1 MQYRSLREA
10 RIGLDAVSPQ
20 ALLARAIRE
29 SRLGLMEAAAASAQ
43 QVIHSAP
50 AAASAVL
57 RLDARIRLVWIQ
69 FQNGEHEAARR
80 TAALAVRKAAA
91 IGDRTRESLARSCYA
106 RVLAEGS
113 EVVEAANE
121 VVAALRLSRWTDD
134 PLSRSVACVNL
145 AIICS
150 RLALYE
156 AAVDMSHQ
164 AVEQAERADDPEAYA
179 HALSNY
185 GSLHADYLYRYRLV
199 PEAERDSYLDL
210 AIRESRHAT
219 DYAQTQ
225 EDGEMQ
231 RLSGYN
237 LVEFLLMRGDLA
249 GAEAAWARVEMAAGA
264 PSRRSQVQRGHV
276 RSLLLLG
283 QGDPAALGALE
294 ESLERCLAYP
304 FRELALFA
312 SEHRS
317 RLLAEAAQYEA
328 AFREHQ
334 RFHKLFC
341 EQNNQDHS
349 RHMQYSII
357 LDQIEEMRALVAAE
371 NERVARLAQQHA
383 SLSSQTE
390 RLARESLED
399 ALTGLANRRQLD
411 QLLGLLTVENRA
423 YAIAILD
430 LDHFKRV
437 NDLFTHA
444 VGDRV
449 LRRVAEIMRIVLAG
463 AAAAEGPGL
472 RLAVR
477 LGGEEFAIA
486 LAGAEARAITRDEA
500 CAVCEALREAIAAED
515 WAAVTPGLAVTASLG
530 LAMSEEAPD
539 AAGRM
544 WIADARLYDA
554 KHAGRNR
561 VAWDESGRAARD
573 RARSDGWAPEAED
586 KEEPDFPSEPA
597 TSARAITL

>member
-1 MQYRSLREA
+1 
-10 RIGLDAVSPQ
+10 LDAVSPQ
-20 ALLARAIRE
+20 ALLARAVRY

-50 AAASAVL
+50 AAASAAL

-69 FQNGEHEAARR
+69 FQNGEHAAARQ

-91 IGDRTRESLARSCYA
+91 IGDRTRESLARSSYA
-106 RVLAEGS
+106 RVLAEGQD
-113 EVVEAANE
+113 VVEAADE
-121 VVAALRLSRWTDD
+121 VVKALRLSRWTDD

-210 AIRESRHAT
+210 AIRESRRAT
-219 DYAQTQ
+219 DYAHAQ

-237 LVEFLLMRGDLA
+237 LVEFLLMRGDLGA
-249 GAEAAWARVEMAAGA
+249 AEAAWARVEAAPGA

-283 QGDPAALGALE
+283 QGNPGALAALE

-304 FRELALFA
+304 FQELALFA

-328 AFREHQ
+328 AFHEHR

-399 ALTGLANRRQLD
+399 ALTGLANRRRLD
-411 QLLGLLTVENRA
+411 QLLGLLTAENRT

-449 LRRVAEIMRIVLAG
+449 LRRVAEIMRIVLAD
-463 AAAAEGPGL
+463 AAAAGEPGL

-486 LAGAEARAITRDEA
+486 LAGGEARPITRDEA

-530 LAMSEEAPD
+530 LAMSDEAPD

-561 VAWDESGRAARD
+561 VAWDESGRAAREG
-573 RARSDGWAPEAED
+573 ARSDGWAPQAED
-586 KEEPDFPSEPA
+586 KEDDDRPSEPA
-597 TSARAITL
+597 TSARAIGR

>member
-1 MQYRSLREA
+1 M
-10 RIGLDAVSPQ
+10 SPQ
-20 ALLARAIRE
+20 ALLARAVRE
-29 SRLGLMEAAAASAQ
+29 SRLGLMESAAATAL
-43 QVIHSAP
+43 QVIHTAP

-57 RLDARIRLVWIQ
+57 RLDARIRLIWIR
-69 FQNGEHEAARR
+69 FQNGEHDAARR
-80 TAALAVRKAAA
+80 TGYLAVRKAAA
-91 IGDRTRESLARSCYA
+91 IGDRVRESLARSFYA
-106 RVLAEGS
+106 RVLAEGQ
-113 EVVEAANE
+113 EVVEAADE
-121 VVAALRLSRWTDD
+121 VVAALRLSRATDN

-156 AAVDMSHQ
+156 AAVDLSRQ
-164 AVEQAERADDPEAYA
+164 AVTQAERADDPEAYA

-185 GSLHADYLYRYRLV
+185 GSLHADYLYRYSLV
-199 PEAERDSYLDL
+199 PETEREAYLDL
-210 AIRESRHAT
+210 AIRESRRATSYAHA
-219 DYAQTQ
+219 Q

-249 GAEAAWARVEMAAGA
+249 AAEAAWDAVEAAPGA

-283 QGDPAALGALE
+283 QGHPGALAALE
-294 ESLERCLAYP
+294 ESLDRCLGYP

-317 RLLAEAAQYEA
+317 RLLAEAGQYEA
-328 AFREHQ
+328 AFHEHR
-334 RFHKLFC
+334 RFHALFR

-371 NERVARLAQQHA
+371 NARVARLAQQHA
-383 SLSSQTE
+383 SLSSQAE
-390 RLARESLED
+390 QLARESLED
-399 ALTGLANRRQLD
+399 ALTGLANRRRLD
-411 QLLGLLTVENRA
+411 QVLGLLAAENRA

-437 NDLFTHA
+437 NDRFTHA

-449 LRRVAEIMRIVLAG
+449 LRRVAEIMQRVLAG
-463 AAAAEGPGL
+463 AGAPGPDL

-486 LAGAEARAITRDEA
+486 LADSKAPPITRDEA
-500 CAVCEALREAIAAED
+500 CAICEALRQAIAAEG

-530 LAMSEEAPD
+530 VAMSDEAPD

-561 VAWDESGRAARD
+561 VAWDDSGRAARE
-573 RARSDGWAPEAED
+573 RARPAGWRLPPTACEEEDEPER
-586 KEEPDFPSEPA
+586 PSEPA
-597 TSARAITL
+597 SSARAIGRSA

>member
-1 MQYRSLREA
+1 
-10 RIGLDAVSPQ
+10 
-20 ALLARAIRE
+20 
-29 SRLGLMEAAAASAQ
+29 MEAAAAHAQ

-50 AAASAVL
+50 AAASAAL

-69 FQNGEHEAARR
+69 FQNGEHAAARQ
-80 TAALAVRKAAA
+80 TAYLAVRKAAA
-91 IGDRTRESLARSCYA
+91 IGDRTRESLARSFYA

-113 EVVEAANE
+113 EVVEAADE

-164 AVEQAERADDPEAYA
+164 AVEQAERADDAEAYA

-210 AIRESRHAT
+210 AIRESRRAT
-219 DYAQTQ
+219 DYAHAQ
-225 EDGEMQ
+225 EDGEIQ

-237 LVEFLLMRGDLA
+237 LVEFLLMRGDVA
-249 GAEAAWARVEMAAGA
+249 AAEAAWTQVEAAPGV

-276 RSLLLLG
+276 RSLLLLS
-283 QGDPAALGALE
+283 QGDPGALAALE
-294 ESLERCLAYP
+294 ESLERCLTYP

-317 RLLAEAAQYEA
+317 RLLAEAGQYEA
-328 AFREHQ
+328 AFYEHR
-334 RFHKLFC
+334 RFHSLFR

-399 ALTGLANRRQLD
+399 ALTGLANRRRLD
-411 QLLGLLTVENRA
+411 QLLGLLAAENRR

-449 LRRVAEIMRIVLAG
+449 LRRVAEIMRMVLAG
-463 AAAAEGPGL
+463 TATGPDL

-486 LAGAEARAITRDEA
+486 LAGAEARAISREEA
-500 CAVCEALREAIAAED
+500 CAICEALRQAIEAEG
-515 WAAVTPGLAVTASLG
+515 WGAVVPGLTVTASLG
-530 LAMSEEAPD
+530 VAMSDEAPD

-561 VAWDESGRAARD
+561 VAWDDSGRAARERE
-573 RARSDGWAPEAED
+573 RAAGWRLPPSAFEEEDEPER
-586 KEEPDFPSEPA
+586 PSEA
-597 TSARAITL
+597 ASRAQALGR

>member
-1 MQYRSLREA
+1 
-10 RIGLDAVSPQ
+10 LDPVSPQ
-20 ALLARAIRE
+20 ALLARAVRE
-29 SRLGLMEAAAASAQ
+29 SRLGMMEAAAATAQ
-43 QVIHSAP
+43 QVIHRSP
-50 AAASAVL
+50 AEASAVL

-69 FQNGEHEAARR
+69 FQNGEHAAARR

-91 IGDRTRESLARSCYA
+91 IGDRVRESLARSVYA
-106 RVLAEGS
+106 RVLAEGQ
-113 EVVEAANE
+113 EVVEAADE
-121 VVAALRLSRWTDD
+121 VVAALRLSRATDH

-156 AAVDMSHQ
+156 AAVDLSLQ
-164 AVEQAERADDPEAYA
+164 AVAQAERADDPEAYA

-199 PEAERDSYLDL
+199 PEVERETYLDL
-210 AIRESRHAT
+210 AIRESRRATLYAHA
-219 DYAQTQ
+219 Q

-231 RLSGYN
+231 RLCGYN
-237 LVEFLLMRGDLA
+237 LVEFLLMRGDLV
-249 GAEAAWARVEMAAGA
+249 GAEAAWDAVEAAPGV

-283 QGDPAALGALE
+283 QGDPDALAALE
-294 ESLERCLAYP
+294 ESLERCLTYP

-317 RLLAEAAQYEA
+317 RLLAEAGQYEA
-328 AFREHQ
+328 AFYEHR
-334 RFHKLFC
+334 RFHALFR

-371 NERVARLAQQHA
+371 NARVARLAQQHA
-383 SLSSQTE
+383 NLSSQAE
-390 RLARESLED
+390 QLARESLED
-399 ALTGLANRRQLD
+399 ALTGLANRRRLD
-411 QLLGLLTVENRA
+411 QVLGLLAAKDHT

-437 NDLFTHA
+437 NDRFTHV

-449 LRRVAEIMRIVLAG
+449 LRRVAEIMRMSLAG
-463 AAAAEGPGL
+463 TSGLGL

-486 LAGAEARAITRDEA
+486 LAGADAAAITRDEA
-500 CAVCEALREAIAAED
+500 CAICEALRQAIEAEG
-515 WAAVTPGLAVTASLG
+515 WAAVAPGLAVTASLG
-530 LAMSEEAPD
+530 LAMSDEAPD

-561 VAWDESGRAARD
+561 VAWDDSGRAARE
-573 RARSDGWAPEAED
+573 RARSADWLLPVDALEEE
-586 KEEPDFPSEPA
+586 EEPERPSEA
-597 TSARAITL
+597 AARAQALGR

>member
-1 MQYRSLREA
+1 M
-10 RIGLDAVSPQ
+10 
-20 ALLARAIRE
+20 LARAIRQ

-43 QVIHSAP
+43 QVIHSPP
-50 AAASAVL
+50 AEASAAL

-69 FQNGEHEAARR
+69 FQNGEHAAARQ

-91 IGDRTRESLARSCYA
+91 IGDRTRESLARSSYA
-106 RVLAEGS
+106 RVLAEGPH
-113 EVVEAANE
+113 VVEAADE
-121 VVAALRLSRWTDD
+121 VVAALRLSRWTDN

-145 AIICS
+145 GIICS

-164 AVEQAERADDPEAYA
+164 AVEQAERAGDPEAYA

-210 AIRESRHAT
+210 AIRESRRAT
-219 DYAQTQ
+219 DYAHEQ

-237 LVEFLLMRGDLA
+237 LVEFLLMRGDLGA
-249 GAEAAWARVEMAAGA
+249 AEAAWAQVEAAPGA

-283 QGDPAALGALE
+283 QGNPGALQALE

-304 FRELALFA
+304 FQELALFA
-312 SEHRS
+312 SEQLS
-317 RLLAEAAQYEA
+317 RLLAEAGQYEA
-328 AFREHQ
+328 AFREHR

-349 RHMQYSII
+349 QHMQYSII

-371 NERVARLAQQHA
+371 NARVARLAQQHA
-383 SLSSQTE
+383 SLASQTE

-399 ALTGLANRRQLD
+399 ALTGLANRRRLD
-411 QLLGLLTVENRA
+411 QLLGLLAVENRA

-437 NDLFTHA
+437 NDRFSHA

-449 LRRVAEIMRIVLAG
+449 LRRVAEIMRMVLAG
-463 AAAAEGPGL
+463 PQAAGPGL

-486 LAGAEARAITRDEA
+486 LADAEARAITRGEA
-500 CAVCEALREAIAAED
+500 WAICEALRAAIEAEG

-530 LAMSEEAPD
+530 LAMSDEAPD

-561 VAWDESGRAARD
+561 IAWDDSGRAARE
-573 RARSDGWAPEAED
+573 RARSDGWAAEAAED
-586 KEEPDFPSEPA
+586 DEDGRRSEAASPMQA
-597 TSARAITL
+597 M